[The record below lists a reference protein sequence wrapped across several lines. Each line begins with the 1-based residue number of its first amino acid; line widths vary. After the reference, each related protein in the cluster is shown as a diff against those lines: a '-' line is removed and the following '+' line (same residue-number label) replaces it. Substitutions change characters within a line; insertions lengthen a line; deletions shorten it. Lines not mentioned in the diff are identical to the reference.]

1 MGKPTPEEL
10 QTALTEAGHMREKG
24 EDPHFLAKSIL
35 NMNFRIKFLEKVYHS
50 AALYLH
56 SGQGATEHTRLLQAI
71 KEYESL
77 DYRTEGKEDENFGLM

>member
-10 QTALTEAGHMREKG
+10 QTALTEAGHMREKD

-35 NMNFRIKFLEKVYHS
+35 NMNFRIKILEKVHHS
-50 AALYLH
+50 TALYLH
-56 SGQGATEHTRLLQAI
+56 SEQGTTEHTRLLQAI